1 MLFKDCLC
9 FQIGKVSRKMAKVTR
24 DAVSPYGL
32 TTTQFFLL
40 TALYEEEDISI
51 SALAQKVV
59 LDKATLTGLVDRLER
74 DGFVTRQVSPEDRR
88 SIRVRLT
95 PKAER
100 LRETLTELYHRIN
113 RRFLSFLT
121 EEERKTFEQVVS
133 KIENAELGKGE
144 QTKMNP

>member
-9 FQIGKVSRKMAKVTR
+9 FQVGKVSRKMAKLTR
-24 DAVSPYGL
+24 DAVAPYGL

-59 LDKATLTGLVDRLER
+59 LDKATLTGLIDRLER
-74 DGFVTRQVSPEDRR
+74 DGFATRRIDPEDRR
-88 SIRVRLT
+88 SVRVRLT

-100 LRETLTELYHRIN
+100 LRKTLTDLYHNIN

-121 EEERKTFEQVVS
+121 EEERKNFEQVVS
-133 KIENAELGKGE
+133 KIENADLVEG
-144 QTKMNP
+144 

>member
-9 FQIGKVSRKMAKVTR
+9 FQVGKVSRKMAKLTR
-24 DAVSPYGL
+24 DAVAPYGL

-74 DGFVTRQVSPEDRR
+74 DGFVTRQICPEDRR

-95 PKAER
+95 PRAEE
-100 LRETLTELYHRIN
+100 LRETLTDLYHRVN
-113 RRFLSFLT
+113 QSFLSFLT
-121 EEERKTFEQVVS
+121 EEERRTFEQVVS
-133 KIENAELGKGE
+133 KIENADFVDG
-144 QTKMNP
+144 